1 MAIDYTWNRI
11 KDAASGLEPIVK
23 YKIAQ
28 DTAAKAASVAERDK
42 QVAALQW
49 GAERRTGVLKVAL
62 DHHATALNSI
72 RDAIGTG
79 DFDLGDPT
87 NLGIYTQAF
96 TNFNKTQR
104 DYYESAGITPT
115 GDTTITHL
123 TPFFSSIFDDWSK
136 KNPNGDPATLKWGK
150 EKSVWGDV
158 IKKLDPSINR
168 DDAHAVW
175 EKIWKSK
182 FGDGKKGGLV
192 GRDFWEWPWEG
203 GQGLIG
209 GIASQVAGTPMDLAA
224 GLGNIFLSDEDK
236 IPPPVGGR
244 EWFSKQETMTIG
256 DVAGLIKDKLT
267 GEPVRDVPPLS
278 PWATFIGDTRSGKS
292 QPTTAPSS
300 MTTGPLT
307 SPGFLSG
314 STDMIKREA
323 DAAKAQAL
331 AALGSKSQSVETLDE
346 TLKSL
351 EEIESDAQ
359 ERVTDDSLS
368 GGGGGGGQSRDR
380 GKAISQEAASF
391 LAKLIEYMTA
401 YGEEKA
407 RDYLAEDFSSLSRT
421 AQNELQSYLMTESEA
436 LA

>member
-11 KDAASGLEPIVK
+11 KEAASGLEPFAK
-23 YKIAQ
+23 YHVAANA
-28 DTAAKAASVAERDK
+28 AAKAQAKEDYKYGIEVEQWASD
-42 QVAALQW
+42 
-49 GAERRTGVLKVAL
+49 RRTEALKVAL
-62 DHHATALNSI
+62 NHHATALTSI
-72 RDAIGTG
+72 RDAVTA
-79 DFDLGDPT
+79 DTFDLDDPT

-123 TPFFSSIFDDWSK
+123 TPFFASIFDKWSK
-136 KNPNGDPATLKWGK
+136 DHPNGDPATLKWGK
-150 EKSVWGDV
+150 EKGVWGDV
-158 IKKLDPSINR
+158 IKKLDPAIKR

-278 PWATFIGDTRSGKS
+278 PWATFIGDMRSGKS

-307 SPGFLSG
+307 SPGFIRG
-314 STDMIKREA
+314 ATDMIKQ
-323 DAAKAQAL
+323 QAL
-331 AALGSKSQSVETLDE
+331 SEAPTSTDIKTLDE

-401 YGEEKA
+401 YGEDKA